1 MEIKILKA
9 ELTILKPLIDDY
21 LSQLSSP
28 VDSFLEDHILASNHS
43 LIVVNGENAGYC
55 AVHKSSLLTQFYL
68 RNECKQHGQ
77 AVFQRLKKLES
88 VQAAF
93 VPTADEFFLAHALD
107 EYKQLDKQAYFFQT
121 PKDQARLAVDPSL
134 AVRLAQPS
142 DTALIK
148 EYAGDFFDGLESSI
162 QKEQIYVMTK
172 DQICVGFGVLVKS
185 ELQPTWASIGM
196 YTRSEFRN
204 QGIGRNMIRYLIN
217 ECRRQQRQ
225 AIAGCWYYNHLS
237 KKTLESAGMYTQTRL
252 LKVSY

>member
-1 MEIKILKA
+1 MEIKILPVESA
-9 ELTILKPLIDDY
+9 ALKPMLAHY
-21 LSQLSSP
+21 LDQLSAP
-28 VDSFLEDHILASNHS
+28 IDSFLEDHILASNHYEIS
-43 LIVVNGENAGYC
+43 LNGHSAGYC
-55 AVHKSSLLTQFYL
+55 AVHKTSLLTQYYL
-68 RNECKQHGQ
+68 HAEWRQYGQ
-77 AVFQRLKKLES
+77 LVFQRLKKLEA

-134 AVRLAQPS
+134 VGLLAQPADS
-142 DTALIK
+142 AFIK
-148 EYAGDFFDGLESSI
+148 ASADDFFDEVESAI
-162 QKEQIYVMTK
+162 EKEQIYIMTK
-172 DQICVGFGVLVKS
+172 DQTCVGFGVLVKS

-196 YTRSEFRN
+196 YTRPEFRN
-204 QGIGRNMIRYLIN
+204 QGIGRNIIRYLIN

-252 LKVSY
+252 LKISY

>member
-1 MEIKILKA
+1 MEIKIV
-9 ELTILKPLIDDY
+9 ETQISVLKPMVANY
-21 LSQLSSP
+21 LAHLASP
-28 VDSFLEDHILASNHS
+28 IDSFLEDHILASKHYVI
-43 LIVVNGENAGYC
+43 LLNGETAGYC
-55 AVHKSSLLTQFYL
+55 AVHKTSLLTQYYL
-68 RNECKQHGQ
+68 HDEFKQQGQ
-77 AVFQRLKKLES
+77 AVFQRLKKLEA

-121 PKDQARLAVDPSL
+121 RKNHDVLTMDSSIGG
-134 AVRLAQPS
+134 RLAQPS

-148 EYAGDFFDGLESSI
+148 AYAGDFFDEIESSI

-172 DQICVGFGVLVKS
+172 EQTCVGFGVLAKS
-185 ELQPTWASIGM
+185 ELQPAWASIGM
-196 YTRSEFRN
+196 YTRAEFRN
-204 QGIGRNMIRYLIN
+204 QGIGRNIIRYLIN

>member
-1 MEIKILKA
+1 MDIKILKA
-9 ELTILKPLIDDY
+9 ETAALKPMLAHY
-21 LSQLSSP
+21 LAQLSAP
-28 VDSFLEDHILASNHS
+28 IDSFLEDHILASNHYEIS
-43 LIVVNGENAGYC
+43 LNGHIAGYC
-55 AVHKSSLLTQFYL
+55 AVHKTSLLTQYYL
-68 RNECKQHGQ
+68 RTEWRQYGQ
-77 AVFQRLKKLES
+77 VVFQQLKKLEA

-121 PKDQARLAVDPSL
+121 PKDQTGLAVDPSL
-134 AVRLAQPS
+134 VGRLAQPS
-142 DTALIK
+142 DTAFIK
-148 EYAGDFFDGLESSI
+148 ETAGDFFDEVESNI
-162 QKEQIYVMTK
+162 AKEQIYLITK
-172 DQICVGFGVLVKS
+172 DQTCVGFGVLVKS

-196 YTRSEFRN
+196 YTRPEFRN
-204 QGIGRNMIRYLIN
+204 QGIGRNIIKYLIN